1 MLVFVVANNTFK
13 NTIICKG
20 NGRMSLNHDSSRV
33 KQQRGLKT
41 KEKIFRNAAKLFAE
55 KGYEAVSIRKISSA
69 VNIKESSIY
78 NHYNNK
84 ISILENL
91 FDYFSNEINE
101 AKPTMEEINT
111 LTSVMSAEEILK
123 HIIIEF
129 GQSIDDTLDH
139 IATIVYIERFRNQ
152 NAAKVYFEV
161 IVDEQVKYYTE
172 VFALLIQKG
181 LLHPCGLNEKQI
193 AVQFNMI
200 IVTLTNEYAMAKNNM
215 ADPTEIIAKMM
226 ESVSVFIKQF
236 NQ

>member
-1 MLVFVVANNTFK
+1 
-13 NTIICKG
+13 
-20 NGRMSLNHDSSRV
+20 MSLNHDSSRV